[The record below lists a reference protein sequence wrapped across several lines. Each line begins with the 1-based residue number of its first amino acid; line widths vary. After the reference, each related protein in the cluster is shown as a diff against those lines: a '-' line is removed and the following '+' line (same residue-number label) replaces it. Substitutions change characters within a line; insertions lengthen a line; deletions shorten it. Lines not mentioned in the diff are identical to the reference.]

1 MDLLERD
8 YRTILL
14 AEHEPPCLSLYQPTY
29 RPFPDRQQNKIRFR
43 NLVKELEQS
52 LRQKY
57 SGRESEPLLR
67 PFRELEDDAEFWNH
81 PRDGIA
87 AFATADIF
95 KVYRLQR
102 PVKELAVAATSFHTK
117 PLMRVL
123 QSADRYHILG
133 LNRQEARLF
142 EGNRYV
148 LDEVELGPDFPR
160 TSEFVAQ
167 LRDEDPE
174 QRNRAYGPAG
184 QNVQHGTDSRQ
195 AFLDAETEQFFR
207 AVDQAVLERFSQPSK
222 MPLLLAAL
230 PEQQPLFRS
239 VSDNQYLMEKGL
251 DVHPSALSLEELRE
265 RAWQLV
271 LPTYLNRLSRLVE
284 QFGASR
290 SEERGAADVA
300 EIARAVVAGRIETLL
315 VDADRVVPGRFDPNT
330 GAIEFAKLED
340 PRVDDLLDDI
350 SEHTLKTG
358 GEVVI
363 VPAERMPTDTGLA
376 AIYRF

>member
-1 MDLLERD
+1 MDALERD
-8 YRTILL
+8 YRTVLL
-14 AEHEPPCLSLYQPTY
+14 ADHEPPCLSLYQPTF
-29 RPFPDRQQNKIRFR
+29 RSFPDRQQNKTRFR

-57 SGRESEPLLR
+57 SDRESEPLLR
-67 PFRELEDDAEFWNH
+67 PFHELTEDTEFWHH
-81 PRDGIA
+81 PRDGLAI
-87 AFATADIF
+87 FATVDIF

-102 PVKELAVAATSFHTK
+102 LVGEMAIAANSFHAK
-117 PLMRVL
+117 PLMRIL

-133 LNRQEARLF
+133 LNREEVRLF
-142 EGNRYV
+142 EGNRYA
-148 LDEVELGPDFPR
+148 LDEVETGPGFPR
-160 TSEFVAQ
+160 TSDEVVKG
-167 LRDEDPE
+167 RDDDPE

-195 AFLDAETEQFFR
+195 AFLDAQMEQFFR
-207 AVDQAVLERFSQPSK
+207 MVDEAVLEEYSQPSK

-239 VSDNQYLMEKGL
+239 VSNNPYLIETGL
-251 DVHPSALSLEELRE
+251 DVHPSALSIEELRE

-271 LPTYLNRLSRLVE
+271 LPIYLNRLGRLVE

-290 SEERGAADVA
+290 SEERGSADVA
-300 EIARAVVAGRIETLL
+300 EIARAVVAGRVETLL
-315 VDADRVVPGRFDPNT
+315 VDADRVVPGRFDPDT
-330 GAIEFAKLED
+330 GAIEFAKLDE
-340 PRVDDLLDDI
+340 PGVDDLLDDLG
-350 SEHTLKTG
+350 EHTLKTG